1 MPLEKLDGL
10 VVDSEPVNLGKDGTP
25 AQMLQKILKD
35 KWSLSDEDKDMIVM
49 WHKFGYYLNGKK
61 FGIESS
67 MVHIGKDQVYT
78 AMSDTVGYPVAI
90 CAEMILNGTIQSKGV
105 QLPTHAEI
113 YNPVLDKLSEYG
125 IKFNEKKVNDPIT
138 AE

>member
-1 MPLEKLDGL
+1 
-10 VVDSEPVNLGKDGTP
+10 
-25 AQMLQKILKD
+25 
-35 KWSLSDEDKDMIVM
+35 
-49 WHKFGYYLNGKK
+49 
-61 FGIESS
+61 